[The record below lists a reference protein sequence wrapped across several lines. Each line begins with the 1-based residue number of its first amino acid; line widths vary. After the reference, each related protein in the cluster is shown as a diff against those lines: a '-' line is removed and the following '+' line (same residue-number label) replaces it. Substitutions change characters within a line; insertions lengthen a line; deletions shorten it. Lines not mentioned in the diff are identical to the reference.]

1 MNRYICIHGHF
12 YQPPREN
19 PWLEAIEL
27 QDSAA
32 PYHDWNERIT
42 AECYAPNTSSRI
54 LDDEHR
60 IAKIVNNYARI
71 SFNFGPTLLSWM
83 ERHDADT
90 YAAILAA
97 DEESRRAYSGH
108 GSAIAQ
114 PYNHLI
120 MPLASRR
127 DKETQ
132 VIWGIRDFEH
142 RFGRQPE
149 GMWLPETA
157 VDLETLDILA
167 EHGILF
173 TILAPHQAR
182 AVRLIGE
189 RSWTDVTGE
198 RVDPS
203 VPYRVSTSGG
213 RSIAVFFYD
222 GPISRGVAFERLLH
236 RGELLADRLVGA
248 FSATR
253 KHAQLSHIATDGET
267 YGHHHRRG
275 DMALAYALD
284 YIERNELATLTNFGE
299 FLERYP
305 PEREAEIFENTSW
318 SCSHGIQRW
327 QAGCSCNSGA
337 PQGWNQ
343 RWRGPLREALDW
355 LRETVDPLFEE
366 AGRDALGSH
375 PWRARNHHI
384 DILLDPSA
392 EAIDLF
398 MRRTIREHDDVPAR
412 IRALKLLEL
421 QRNRMLMYTSCGW
434 FFNDVSGIE
443 SQQILRYAGR
453 VVQLAGGLFDLDL
466 EPELLGRLEGAK
478 SNLPLQQ
485 DARAVYLRQVRPARI
500 DFPDVAAH
508 YAISSLFRSY
518 PARTPVY
525 CYDVE
530 REDHPVLE
538 AGSATISTG
547 LVRVRS
553 RITAESA
560 AVMFGMLYLGDVKLS
575 GGAKVVRDRAEYE
588 RLKEELSDPVL
599 RTDFAAG
606 VRVLDRHFP
615 QLTFSIRSL
624 FRDEQRQ
631 ILGYIWNS
639 ALAEAEAA
647 FRSLH
652 DRYVPLLRLHGDL
665 SVPVPSVLYAAAEAD
680 LNLRLR
686 RALESDELP
695 RRQVESLLD
704 QAIHEQISID
714 HQSLGHTM
722 KISIERLAGQVRENP
737 SDLDL
742 VLRLVGAVELVDR
755 LPFEV
760 DLWKVQNV
768 CYRLLVMSAED
779 LAGVRPEARG
789 DEWAAALRDLG
800 LRLEFQPALVA
811 RFSQAS
817 ECSPLKDERA

>member
-1 MNRYICIHGHF
+1 MSRYICIHGHF

-83 ERHDADT
+83 EKHEPET

-97 DEESRRAYSGH
+97 DAESRRVYSGH

-114 PYNHLI
+114 CYNHVI
-120 MPLASRR
+120 MPLAQRR

-132 VIWGIRDFEH
+132 VIWGLRDFEH
-142 RFGRQPE
+142 RFGRRPE

-182 AVRLIGE
+182 AVRPIGE
-189 RSWTDVTGE
+189 SSWTDVSGG
-198 RVDPS
+198 RIDPS
-203 VPYRVSTSGG
+203 VPYRVSLPTG
-213 RSIAVFFYD
+213 RSISVFFYD
-222 GPISRGVAFERLLH
+222 GPISRGVAFEQLLH
-236 RGELLADRLVGA
+236 KGEILADRLVGA

-267 YGHHHRRG
+267 YGHHHHQG

-284 YIERNELATLTNFGE
+284 YVERHDLAVLTNYGE
-299 FLERYP
+299 FLEKYP
-305 PEREAEIFENTSW
+305 PTSEVEIVENTSW
-318 SCSHGIQRW
+318 SCAHGIQRW
-327 QAGCSCNSGA
+327 QADCSCNAGA
-337 PQGWNQ
+337 PFGWNQ
-343 RWRGPLREALDW
+343 RWRGPLRDALDW
-355 LRETVDPLFEE
+355 LREVVDPRYED
-366 AGRDALGSH
+366 AGRDQLGGH
-375 PWRARNHHI
+375 PWRARNHYVEA
-384 DILLDPSA
+384 LLDPSRSGL
-392 EAIDLF
+392 DMLL
-398 MRRTIREHDDVPAR
+398 RRTIRDHDDEASR
-412 IRALKLLEL
+412 TRALKLLEL
-421 QRNRMLMYTSCGW
+421 QRNAMLMYTSCGW

-443 SQQILRYAGR
+443 TQQVLRYAGR
-453 VVQLAGGLFDLDL
+453 VLQLARELFDLDL
-466 EPELLGRLEGAK
+466 EPEFLRRLELAK
-478 SNLPLQQ
+478 SNFPQVQ
-485 DARAVYLRQVRPARI
+485 DARVVYEQHVRPARL
-500 DFPDVAAH
+500 DFSDVAAH

-518 PARTPVY
+518 PTRASIY

-538 AGSATISTG
+538 AGTATITTG
-547 LVRVRS
+547 LIRLRS
-553 RITAESA
+553 RITAETA
-560 AVMFGMLYLGDVKLS
+560 EVMFGMLYLGDVKLS
-575 GGAKVVRDRAEYE
+575 GGARLVTDRSAYE
-588 RLKEELSDPVL
+588 HLKTDLSDPTI

-606 VRVLDRHFP
+606 VRLLDKHFDN
-615 QLTFSIRSL
+615 LTFSIRSL

-631 ILGYIWNS
+631 ILGYIWTS

-665 SVPVPSVLYAAAEAD
+665 SVPVPKVLYAAAEAD

-686 RALESDELP
+686 RAIESEELP
-695 RRQVESLLD
+695 RQQVESLLD
-704 QAIHEQISID
+704 QASNEQISLD
-714 HQSLGHTM
+714 HQSLAHAM
-722 KISIERLAGQVRENP
+722 KQAVEALADEVREHPSDIERL
-737 SDLDL
+737 
-742 VLRLVGAVELVDR
+742 LRLSTAVELIER
-755 LPFEV
+755 FPFEV
-760 DLWKVQNV
+760 DLWKVQNL
-768 CYRLLVMSAED
+768 CYQLLVMTAEEVEE
-779 LAGVRPEARG
+779 VRPDDRG
-789 DEWAAALRDLG
+789 EEWVATLRDLG
-800 LRLEFQPALVA
+800 LRLRFQPRLVA
-811 RFSQAS
+811 DFAVAS
-817 ECSPLKDERA
+817 EVSDDV

>member
-54 LDDEHR
+54 LDDERR

-83 ERHDADT
+83 EQHEPET
-90 YAAILAA
+90 YTSIIAA
-97 DEESRRAYSGH
+97 DRESLRAYSGH

-114 PYNHLI
+114 AYNHML

-132 VIWGIRDFEH
+132 VLWGLRDFEH
-142 RFGRQPE
+142 RFSRRAE

-167 EHGILF
+167 EHGVLF

-189 RSWTDVTGE
+189 SSWTDVSGG

-203 VPYRVSTSGG
+203 VPYQVSLPSG

-222 GPISRGVAFERLLH
+222 GPISRGVAFERLLN

-267 YGHHHRRG
+267 FGHHHHQG

-284 YIERNELATLTNFGE
+284 YIERHELAELTNYGA
-299 FLERYP
+299 FLAINP
-305 PEREAEIFENTSW
+305 PVSEVEILENTSW
-318 SCSHGIQRW
+318 SCAHGVQRW
-327 QAGCSCNSGA
+327 QADCGCNAAA
-337 PQGWNQ
+337 PHGWNQ
-343 RWRGPLREALDW
+343 RWRGPLRDALDW
-355 LRETVDPLFEE
+355 LREMVDPRFED
-366 AGRDALGSH
+366 AGRNELGGH
-375 PWRARNHHI
+375 PWRARNQYI
-384 DILLDPSA
+384 DLLLDTSREGHDA
-392 EAIDLF
+392 FL
-398 MRRTIREHDDVPAR
+398 RRTIRDHDDAVSR
-412 IRALKLLEL
+412 RRALQLLEL
-421 QRNRMLMYTSCGW
+421 QRNAMLMYTSCGW

-443 SQQILRYAGR
+443 TQQILRYAGR
-453 VVQLAGGLFDLDL
+453 VVQLARELFDLDL
-466 EPELLGRLEGAK
+466 EPELLRRLEGAK
-478 SNLPLQQ
+478 SNIPQQQ
-485 DARAVYLRQVRPARI
+485 DARVVYEHYVRPAKL

-518 PARTPVY
+518 PARASIH

-530 REDHPVLE
+530 REDHPVVE
-538 AGSATISTG
+538 AGSATISAG
-547 LVRVRS
+547 LLRLRS
-553 RITAESA
+553 RITTEAAE
-560 AVMFGMLYLGDVKLS
+560 VMFGMLYLGDVKLS
-575 GGAKVVRDRAEYE
+575 GGAKVITDRAQYE
-588 RLKEELSDPVL
+588 RLKADMADPAI

-606 VRVLDRHFP
+606 VRILDRHFET
-615 QLTFSIRSL
+615 LTFSIRSL

-665 SVPVPSVLYAAAEAD
+665 SVPVPRVLNAAAEAD

-686 RALESDELP
+686 RALESGELP
-695 RRQVESLLD
+695 RQQIESLLD
-704 QAIHEQISID
+704 QAATEQISLD
-714 HQSLGHTM
+714 HQGLAHTM
-722 KISIERLAGQVRENP
+722 KLSIERLADNVREHP
-737 SDLDL
+737 GDVDLL
-742 VLRLVGAVELVDR
+742 LRLGSAVELIAR
-755 LPFEV
+755 FPFEV
-760 DLWKVQNV
+760 DLWRVQNL
-768 CYRLLVMSAED
+768 CYQFLVMTSEQVATVRSDSRAE
-779 LAGVRPEARG
+779 
-789 DEWAAALRDLG
+789 EWSAALRDLG
-800 LRLEFQPALVA
+800 LRLRFQPALVA
-811 RFSQAS
+811 GFSLAA
-817 ECSPLKDERA
+817 EVRNGA